1 MNNLEVFKVIV
12 ISALVTVALRLLP
25 LFVKIPKNPIMNKF
39 FEALPYSVLALMV
52 FPDIFTSGGT
62 TPYDIVK
69 ILKQLRSRTESV
81 NDFPNLEKYYWLKI
95 EELNV
100 YIYENDKKYYVEVP
114 YNAIYLINKSQYNK
128 LLEIVK

>member
-62 TPYDIVK
+62 APYDIVK

-81 NDFPNLEKYYWLKI
+81 NDFPNIEKYYLLKI

-114 YNAIYLINKSQYNK
+114 YNAIYLINKIQYNK

>member
-1 MNNLEVFKVIV
+1 MGNDFNYDRFKFNLCDKKMNNLEVFKVIV

-69 ILKQLRSRTESV
+69 ILIGMGVVAFLSLKRFGLGIIVSV
-81 NDFPNLEKYYWLKI
+81 SLVMIFLFDLAK
-95 EELNV
+95 
-100 YIYENDKKYYVEVP
+100 
-114 YNAIYLINKSQYNK
+114 IYLIK
-128 LLEIVK
+128 